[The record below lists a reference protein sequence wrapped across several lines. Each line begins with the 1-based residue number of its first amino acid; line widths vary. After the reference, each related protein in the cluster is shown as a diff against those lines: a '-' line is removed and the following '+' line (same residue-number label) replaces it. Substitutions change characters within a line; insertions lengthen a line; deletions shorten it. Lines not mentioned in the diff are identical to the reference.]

1 MYDKLMQR
9 RKFLQA
15 VFSIPVYFM
24 FDKYSLANT
33 QLIKKEANNDILLLK
48 KIIKEENIQDIKK
61 LFFSIQSEEVIGIKR
76 WWSNIAE
83 VTKYNDR
90 VAAVMIDKKI
100 QKDFE
105 NKKTKLS
112 QGWLISET
120 EIKLAMLVHIHL

>member
-105 NKKTKLS
+105 NKKTKFS